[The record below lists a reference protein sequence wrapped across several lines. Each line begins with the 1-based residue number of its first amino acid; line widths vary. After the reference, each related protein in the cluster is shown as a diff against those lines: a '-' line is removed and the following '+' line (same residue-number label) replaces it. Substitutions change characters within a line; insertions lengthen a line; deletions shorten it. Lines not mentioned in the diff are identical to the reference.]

1 MSRFA
6 EALVGLTSEALVA
19 LDAEARILSWNHGAT
34 LVFGWSTEEAR
45 GREAGGLIA
54 PEGREAM
61 VRELITEASAT
72 GSACYEGVAR
82 TKSGDEIHV
91 EAVVRVV
98 PASGGIPG
106 WIALTARD
114 TTERTLLLREV
125 FEQNLRLETTLDGL
139 RAAEQSLT
147 RAERF
152 ALAGQLAASVCH
164 SLRNPL
170 GAIRNGLYYV
180 RKRVDPTADE
190 RLAAQLGIMER
201 EIATGAKLIGD
212 LLERV
217 REPSIERAPTAVH
230 TIVDDALG
238 RVSGLDWVTLHNEV
252 PGDLGLASVDA
263 QLLARCVTNLVQ
275 NGVEAFADAAPTGR
289 GGSVTITAARA
300 GGRLELRVDDDGCGI
315 PADIL
320 PRVTAPLFTT
330 KADRPGA
337 GLSIAENIVGRHGG
351 ELTVRARDGG
361 GTTVAIS
368 IPEAFDP

>member
-6 EALVGLTSEALVA
+6 EALVGLTSEALIA
-19 LDAEARILSWNHGAT
+19 MDDGARILSWNPGAT
-34 LVFGWSTEEAR
+34 LVFGWTRAEAI
-45 GREAGGLIA
+45 GREASEFA
-54 PEGREAM
+54 PEGKEG
-61 VRELITEASAT
+61 LILDLIAEASAT

-82 TKSGDEIHV
+82 TKSGAEIHV
-91 EAVVRVV
+91 ECVVRVV
-98 PASGGIPG
+98 PASDDKPA

-114 TTERTLLLREV
+114 TTERTLLMREV

-164 SLRNPL
+164 NLRSPL
-170 GAIRNGLYYV
+170 GAIKNGLYYV
-180 RKRVDPTADE
+180 RKRVDATADE
-190 RLAAQLGIMER
+190 RLAAQLAIMER
-201 EIATGAKLIGD
+201 EIATSARLIGD

-217 REPSIERAPTAVH
+217 REPSIERAPSSVRAL
-230 TIVDDALG
+230 VDDALT
-238 RVSGLDWVTLHNEV
+238 RVSGLDWVTLQNEV
-252 PGDLGLASVDA
+252 PEDLELASVDA
-263 QLLARCVTNLVQ
+263 ALLSRCVTNLAQ

-315 PADIL
+315 PAGIL

-351 ELTVRARDGG
+351 ELTVRAREGG
-361 GTTVAIS
+361 GTSVALS
-368 IPEAFDP
+368 IPEAYDA